1 MTVGVAGGAG
11 KRLRATKA
19 AGTACALT
27 AIDEIVAARGT
38 LRRRQDSLPPR
49 RAEVRPGRM
58 RPGKPATR
66 PRSTASAPQPDHR
79 IDDGHRAAQ
88 IVGTDRP
95 TDPWAT
101 VGRRRHDA
109 ARRRTR
115 AICAMLRWRSARRRA
130 RAPISSAHPR
140 SVRWCERIAHA
151 AARRGEC
158 QQVGLDGRAARSV
171 AATFSG
177 RSARPTCS
185 TRPTSSCSSPYGS
198 SSRECARRRASAC
211 CRRRATARRAGEK
224 PRGRVGAPAAAAR
237 RRRRRGRRF
246 AERRQRLPV
255 PARRRRRARARQEAP
270 VGDGDGVGG
279 ATQRGRERPCA
290 GVTRR
295 RTAAH
300 APKSGDGSSESGR
313 T

>member
-1 MTVGVAGGAG
+1 
-11 KRLRATKA
+11 
-19 AGTACALT
+19 
-27 AIDEIVAARGT
+27 
-38 LRRRQDSLPPR
+38 
-49 RAEVRPGRM
+49 M

-115 AICAMLRWRSARRRA
+115 AICAMSRWRSARRRA
-130 RAPISSAHPR
+130 RAPSSAARPR
-140 SVRWCERIAHA
+140 SVRQCERIAHA

-158 QQVGLDGRAARSV
+158 HRVGLDGRAARSV

-185 TRPTSSCSSPYGS
+185 TRPSSCCSSPYGS
-198 SSRECARRRASAC
+198 SRCDRARRRAAASC
-211 CRRRATARRAGEK
+211 GRRATARRAGARVRVRVWARLRR
-224 PRGRVGAPAAAAR
+224 PRGGGGGEGAGAASGAASGTSGWRCWRSGGGTLALGTMRRPAPL
-237 RRRRRGRRF
+237 
-246 AERRQRLPV
+246 AELV
-255 PARRRRRARARQEAP
+255 
-270 VGDGDGVGG
+270 V
-279 ATQRGRERPCA
+279 
-290 GVTRR
+290 
-295 RTAAH
+295 
-300 APKSGDGSSESGR
+300 
-313 T
+313 